1 MEFEKI
7 INDATAEWNAS
18 ANSNKPV
25 IYVGTSACG
34 CSSDATGL
42 FKHMSDVIQ
51 GKGLDAVMIETGSF
65 GLVDFEPVIIL
76 EKPGKAKVC
85 YGKVTAESAS
95 KIIESYLVKDDP
107 MADLALCT
115 VGEGKIKG
123 VKDFSELPF
132 FKGQVRTSLRN
143 CGLISPDN
151 INHYIANGGYN
162 GLARAIKMDPSDVI
176 KEAEKAGL
184 RGRGGAGFLS
194 SEKWADCLKQEG
206 RQKYFICNAAEG
218 DPGVYIA
225 KVLFES
231 DPHSVL
237 EGMLIGAYA
246 SGATNGFI
254 YINHQYPQA
263 IAKINNAIK
272 QMKEKGLLGENILG
286 SNFSFDIEIR
296 EGSGAFVAGEESALL
311 NSLEGKRAMP
321 SIRPPY
327 PTQSGLHGKPTV
339 INNVETLANVTS
351 IFQKGADSYSSV
363 GTEKSKGT
371 KVFVLGGSVKNQG
384 LVEVPM
390 GTTVRQI
397 VEDMG
402 GGVAGGKGLKAVQV
416 GGPTGGWLSGADLDL
431 PLDYEHLKESGHIM
445 GSGSIFVAD
454 ETACAVD
461 LAKNALLWIENES
474 CGKCVFGRE
483 GTLQMALMLTDITE
497 GMGKKE
503 DVEVLEEFGEGM
515 KEGAFCNFGRT
526 AANPVLTTIK
536 YFKDE
541 YIEHIINHNCP
552 AKVCKIS

>member
-7 INDATAEWNAS
+7 FNDATAEWNALI
-18 ANSNKPV
+18 NSNKPV

-34 CSSDATGL
+34 CSSDAAGL
-42 FKHMSDVIQ
+42 LKQINDEIQ
-51 GKGLDAVMIETGSF
+51 AKGLDAVVVETGSF
-65 GLVDFEPVIIL
+65 GFADFDPMIIL
-76 EKPGKAKVC
+76 AKPGKSKVC
-85 YGKVTAESAS
+85 YGKVTTESAS

-107 MADLALCT
+107 MADMALCT
-115 VGEGKIKG
+115 IGDGKVKG

-132 FKGQVRTSLRN
+132 FKGQVRVVLRN

-151 INHYIANGGYN
+151 INHYIANGGYS
-162 GLARAIKMDPSDVI
+162 GIAGALKMDPGDVS
-176 KEAEKAGL
+176 KEAEKSGI
-184 RGRGGAGFLS
+184 RGRGGAGYLS
-194 SEKWADCLKQEG
+194 SDKWADCLKQESM
-206 RQKYFICNAAEG
+206 QKYFICNAAEG

-225 KVLFES
+225 RVLFES
-231 DPHSVL
+231 DPHPVL

-246 SGATNGFI
+246 SGASNGII
-254 YINHQYPQA
+254 YINYQYPQA
-263 IAKINNAIK
+263 IARIENAIK
-272 QMKEKGLLGENILG
+272 QMNEKGLLGKNILG
-286 SNFSFDIEIR
+286 SNFCFDITIR
-296 EGSGAFVAGEESALL
+296 EGSGAFVEGEESALL

-327 PTQSGLHGKPTV
+327 PTRSGLFGKPTV

-351 IFQKGADSYSSV
+351 VFQKGADSYASV
-363 GTEKSKGT
+363 GTEQSKGT

-390 GTTVRQI
+390 GTTVRQ
-397 VEDMG
+397 VVNDMG
-402 GGVAGGKGLKAVQV
+402 EGVAGGKGLKAVQV

-431 PLDYEHLKESGHIM
+431 PLDYEHLKESGNIM

-454 ETACAVD
+454 ENACAVD
-461 LAKNALLWIENES
+461 LAKNALLWIEKES

-483 GTLQMALMLTDITE
+483 GTLQLALMLNDITE

-541 YIEHIINHNCP
+541 YVEHIINHNCP
-552 AKVCKIS
+552 AKVCKIA

>member
-7 INDATAEWNAS
+7 TNDAAAEWNALT
-18 ANSNKPV
+18 NSNKPI

-34 CSSDATGL
+34 CTSDFACL
-42 FKHMSDVIQ
+42 FKKISEEIH
-51 GKGLDAVMIETGSF
+51 GKGLDALVIETGSF
-65 GLVDFEPVIIL
+65 GPVDFEPVVVIA
-76 EKPGKAKVC
+76 KPGKAKVC
-85 YGKVTAESAS
+85 YGNVTIDSAA
-95 KIIESYLVKDDP
+95 KIIESYLVKDDS
-107 MADLALCT
+107 MSELALCT
-115 VGEGKIKG
+115 IGEDKIRG
-123 VKDFSELPF
+123 IKDLAELPF
-132 FKGQVRTSLRN
+132 FKGQVRSSLQN

-151 INHYIANGGYN
+151 INHYIANGGYS
-162 GLARAIKMDPSDVI
+162 GLAGALKTEPGDVS
-176 KEAEKAGL
+176 KEAKKAGL
-184 RGRGGAGFLS
+184 RGRGGAGFFS
-194 SEKWADCLKQEG
+194 SEKWADCYKQES

-237 EGMLIGAYA
+237 EGMLIAAYA
-246 SGATNGFI
+246 SGASNGFI
-254 YINHQYPQA
+254 YINHQYPVA
-263 IAKINNAIK
+263 IARIENALK
-272 QMKEKGLLGENILG
+272 QMKEKGLLGEKILG
-286 SNFSFDIEIR
+286 SSFSFDIEVR

-327 PTQSGLHGKPTV
+327 PTQSGLYGKPTV
-339 INNVETLANVTS
+339 INNVETLANVTT
-351 IFQKGADSYSSV
+351 IFLKGADSYAAV

-371 KVFVLGGSVKNQG
+371 KVFVLGGKVKTPG

-397 VEDMG
+397 VNDMG
-402 GGVAGGKGLKAVQV
+402 GGIADGKGLKAVQI
-416 GGPTGGWLSGADLDL
+416 GGPTGGWLAGVDLDL

-454 ETACAVD
+454 ETDCAVD

-483 GTLQMALMLTDITE
+483 GTLQLALMLTDITE

-503 DVEVLEEFGEGM
+503 DIEVLEEFGEGM
-515 KEGAFCNFGRT
+515 KEGSFCNFGRT

-536 YFKDE
+536 YFRDE
-541 YIEHIINHNCP
+541 YTEHIINHNCP
-552 AKVCKIS
+552 AKVCKIV

>member
-7 INDATAEWNAS
+7 INDATAEWNALI
-18 ANSNKPV
+18 NSDKPV
-25 IYVGTSACG
+25 IYVGTSICE
-34 CSSDATGL
+34 CSADTAGI
-42 FKHMSDVIQ
+42 FKQVSNEVQ
-51 GKGLDAVMIETGSF
+51 GKGLDAIVIETGSS
-65 GLVDFEPVIIL
+65 GLVDFEPMIIL
-76 EKPGKAKVC
+76 AKSGKAKVC
-85 YGKVTAESAS
+85 YGNVTAESAL

-115 VGEGKIKG
+115 IGEGEIKG
-123 VKDFSELPF
+123 VKAYSELPF
-132 FKGQVRTSLRN
+132 IKGQVRTSLRN
-143 CGLISPDN
+143 CGLISPGN
-151 INHYIANGGYN
+151 INHYMANGGYS
-162 GLARAIKMDPSDVI
+162 GLAKALKMDPVDVA
-176 KEAEKAGL
+176 KEAGKAGL
-184 RGRGGAGFLS
+184 RGRGGAGYMS
-194 SEKWADCLKQEG
+194 AEKWADCLKQES

-225 KVLFES
+225 RVLFES

-237 EGMLIGAYA
+237 EGMLIGAFA

-263 IAKINNAIK
+263 IARIENALK

-311 NSLEGKRAMP
+311 NSLEGKRAVP

-327 PTQSGLHGKPTV
+327 PTQSGLFGKPTV
-339 INNVETLANVTS
+339 INNVETLSNVTS
-351 IFQKGADSYSSV
+351 IFQKGADSYAAI

-371 KVFVLGGSVKNQG
+371 KIFVLGGRVTNQG

-397 VEDMG
+397 VNDLG
-402 GGVAGGKGLKAVQV
+402 GGVAVGKDLKAVQV
-416 GGPTGGWLSGADLDL
+416 GGPTGGWLSGADLDQ

-454 ETACAVD
+454 ESACAVD

-483 GTLQMALMLTDITE
+483 GTLQLALMLSDISE

-515 KEGAFCNFGRT
+515 KEGAFCHFGRT

-552 AKVCKIS
+552 AKVCKIA

>member
-1 MEFEKI
+1 MEFENI
-7 INDATAEWNAS
+7 ASNAASEWNALT
-18 ANSNKPV
+18 NSNKPV
-25 IYVGTSACG
+25 VYVGTSTCG
-34 CSSDATGL
+34 CSSEVAGL
-42 FKHMSDVIQ
+42 FKQISEEIQ
-51 GKGLDAVMIETGSF
+51 GKGLDAVVIETGSF
-65 GLVDFEPVIIL
+65 GLVGFEPMVIIA
-76 EKPGKAKVC
+76 KPGKTKVC
-85 YGKVTAESAS
+85 YGNVTAERAS
-95 KIIESYLVKDDP
+95 KIVENYLVKDDP

-115 VGEGKIKG
+115 IGEDKIKG
-123 VKDFSELPF
+123 IKDFSELPF
-132 FKGQVRTSLRN
+132 FKGQARTSLRN

-151 INHYIANGGYN
+151 INHYIANGGYS
-162 GLARAIKMDPSDVI
+162 GLAMALKTEPGDAA

-184 RGRGGAGFLS
+184 RGRGGAGFPS
-194 SEKWADCLKQEG
+194 AEKWAECFKQES

-246 SGATNGFI
+246 SGASHGFI
-254 YINHQYPQA
+254 YINHQYPMA
-263 IAKINNAIK
+263 IARIENALK
-272 QMKEKGLLGENILG
+272 QMKEKGLLGGNILG
-286 SNFSFDIEIR
+286 SNFNFHIEVR

-327 PTQSGLHGKPTV
+327 PAQSGLYGKPTV

-351 IFQKGADSYSSV
+351 IFQKGADSYAAV

-371 KVFVLGGSVKNQG
+371 KIFVLGGSVTNQG

-390 GTTVRQI
+390 GMTVRQI

-416 GGPTGGWLSGADLDL
+416 GGPTGGWLSGADLDM

-454 ETACAVD
+454 ETSCAVD

-483 GTLQMALMLTDITE
+483 GTLQLALMLTDITE

-503 DVEVLEEFGEGM
+503 DIEVLEEFGEGM
-515 KEGAFCNFGRT
+515 KEGAFCNFGKT

-536 YFKDE
+536 YFRDE
-541 YIEHIINHNCP
+541 YTEHIINHNCP
-552 AKVCKIS
+552 AKVCKIA